1 MWLVKLSLKKPYT
14 IGVLV
19 ILIFFLGFFTIKTTP
34 TDIFPEIN
42 IPVVVVTWQYLGLV
56 PTDMTNYITTF
67 SDYQI
72 ANFVDGVKRID
83 SNVYFGFSVSKIYF
97 QPYVDISMAVA
108 EITAVLQPI
117 IKRMPP
123 GTTPPLIFRFNA
135 SSVPV
140 LQIAVS
146 SSSLS
151 EPALY
156 DYTIWQLRR
165 DLLSVR
171 GTMFPPPWGGVVR
184 WMTVDLDTN
193 QLIARGVSAQD
204 ALDALVGQVLNYP
217 SGDVKIGDRDYF
229 VTLNNVPKN
238 LFEINDFPIKR
249 VYDPNFAYVRRNIN
263 DRVIY
268 FRDVGRVHD
277 GGVPQVNLVRLN
289 GVHGILMTTL
299 KTMGASTIQIVDQ
312 IKSLLPEI
320 RKANPDKKIQE
331 LFDQSIFVRAAIK
344 GLVFEA
350 ISAALLTGL
359 MILLFLRS
367 PRSTFIVLT
376 SIPLCILTSLFLL
389 KLFGH
394 TLNLMTLGGLALA
407 VGILVDDATVAVEN
421 IHRNME
427 LGKPPIQSIMDGSQQ
442 IAFPALVATLSISIV
457 FTSVIFLQG
466 PPRFLFIPMALSVVF
481 ALLFSYVL
489 SRSLVTTMI
498 FLLETKPHEESRIDR
513 FFYFFYKIQDSF
525 YKNFERIRDTYTSLL
540 RTVLT
545 NRKKFY
551 IGLSFFI
558 TASLLTFPFIGRDFF
573 PTVDAGIMRLHV
585 YTPTGT
591 RLEKTEEYFSKIEA
605 TIKKIIPPTELETM
619 VDNIGLPIYF
629 MATLAM
635 SDSMNQGAFDGE
647 IMINLKEKHK
657 PTLSY
662 IKKLRKTLRKEF
674 PDCVFF
680 FQPADMVNQVLN
692 FGTPAPIDIQVI
704 GTDEKI
710 TSQFALD
717 SLSIIR
723 KIPGIVDAHI
733 HQRFDY
739 PTLHLEV
746 DKVRAVEMGLFQ
758 IHIANNVLNQL
769 SSSYMVKPTYWP
781 DPKTTINYPLLAFSP
796 QLKFNSVNDLL
807 NIPLT
812 SITTPFLVG
821 SSPPVESTQSLL
833 GNVLNP
839 ELLANVAS
847 LSHTKEPAMI
857 SHSTMKPVF
866 DILCNVQ
873 DRDLGSVTAAI
884 EKKLEPLRKKLPPLY
899 RITVTGQV
907 TSMNSAFQQL
917 GFGIVFAILLVYL
930 LMVINFQSWREPF
943 IILTGFP
950 IGACGVLWMLFIT
963 RTTFNVP
970 SLMGIL
976 MAIGVTTSNS
986 ILLITFANQR
996 VKEGLSPLEA
1006 SIEAGAIRF
1015 RPILMT
1021 ASAMIIGM
1029 LPMSLGLTEGGEQYA
1044 PLGKAVIGGLLL
1056 GTVGSL
1062 FFVPSMFTTIR
1073 QTTIKN

>member
-1 MWLVKLSLKKPYT
+1 MWLVKLSLKKTYT
-14 IGVLV
+14 IGVLAV
-19 ILIFFLGFFTIKTTP
+19 LIFFLGFFTLKTTP

-42 IPVVVVTWQYLGLV
+42 IPVVVVSWQYLGLV
-56 PTDMTNYITTF
+56 PTDMANYITTF

-72 ANFVDGVKRID
+72 ANYVDGVKRID
-83 SNVYFGFSVSKIYF
+83 SNIYFGFSVSKIYF

-123 GTTPPLIFRFNA
+123 GTTPPLIFKFNA

-165 DLLSVR
+165 DLLSVK
-171 GTMFPPPWGGVVR
+171 GTMFPPPWGGIVR
-184 WMTVDLDTN
+184 WMTVDLDPH
-193 QLIARGVSAQD
+193 QLLARGISAQD
-204 ALDALVGQVLNYP
+204 AVDALTGQVLNYP

-249 VYDPNFAYVRRNIN
+249 VFDTDFAYVRRNIN

-268 FRDVGRVHD
+268 FRDVGTVHD

-344 GLVFEA
+344 GVVFEA
-350 ISAALLTGL
+350 GSAAILTGL

-367 PRSTFIVLT
+367 PRSSFIVLT
-376 SIPLCILTSLFLL
+376 SIPLCIFVALFLL
-389 KLFGH
+389 KLLGH

-407 VGILVDDATVAVEN
+407 VGILVDDATVAIEN
-421 IHRNME
+421 IHRNKE
-427 LGKPPIQSIMDGSQQ
+427 LGKPPLQSIMDGSQQ
-442 IAFPALVATLSISIV
+442 IALPALVATLSISIV
-457 FTSVIFLQG
+457 FTSVIFLDG
-466 PPRFLFIPMALSVVF
+466 PPRYLFIPMALAVVF

-489 SRSLVTTMI
+489 SRSLVPAMVL
-498 FLLETKPHEESRIDR
+498 LLESKEDKESRIDR
-513 FFYFFYKIQDSF
+513 LFSFFYPIQASF
-525 YKNFERIRDTYTSLL
+525 YRNFERL
-540 RTVLT
+540 RLSYATILRMVLC

-551 IGLSFFI
+551 IGVFFFI
-558 TASLLTFPFIGRDFF
+558 TGSLLTLPFIGRDFF

-591 RLEKTEEYFSKIEA
+591 RLEKTEEYFSRIEA
-605 TIKKIIPPTELETM
+605 SIKKIIPPAELETM
-619 VDNIGLPIYF
+619 VDNTGLPIYF

-635 SDSMNQGAFDGE
+635 SDSMNQGSFDGE
-647 IMINLKEKHK
+647 IMINLKEKHR
-657 PTLSY
+657 PTAFY
-662 IKKLRKTLRKEF
+662 MKKIRKILRKEF
-674 PDCVFF
+674 PDCIFF

-692 FGTPAPIDIQVI
+692 FGVPAPIDIQVI
-704 GTDEKI
+704 GTDDKL
-710 TSQFALD
+710 TYQFALE
-717 SLSIIR
+717 SLSRI
-723 KIPGIVDAHI
+723 KEIPGIVDGHI

-758 IHIANNVLNQL
+758 IHVANNVLNQL
-769 SSSYMVKPTYWP
+769 STSYMVKPTYWP
-781 DPKTTINYPLLAFSP
+781 DPKTTINYPLLVFSP
-796 QLKFNSVNDLL
+796 QMKINSINDLL
-807 NIPLT
+807 NFPLT

-821 SSPPVESTQSLL
+821 ASPPVESTQTLL

-839 ELLANVAS
+839 ELLANVAK
-847 LSHTKEPAMI
+847 LIHTTEPAMV

-873 DRDLGSVTAAI
+873 DRDLGAVASDI
-884 EKKLEPLRKKLPPLY
+884 EKKLDPLRKKLPPLY
-899 RITVTGQV
+899 RIILSGQAS
-907 TSMNSAFQQL
+907 SMNSAFQQL
-917 GFGIVFAILLVYL
+917 EFGILFAIILVYL
-930 LMVINFQSWREPF
+930 LMVVNFQSWREPF
-943 IILTGFP
+943 IVLTALP
-950 IGACGVLWMLFIT
+950 IGACGVLWMLFLT
-963 RTTFNVP
+963 RTTFSVP

-976 MAIGVTTSNS
+976 MAVGVITSNS

-996 VKEGLSPLEA
+996 VREGLSPLEA
-1006 SIEAGAIRF
+1006 SLEAGFTRF
-1015 RPILMT
+1015 RPICMT
-1021 ASAMIIGM
+1021 ALAMIIGM
-1029 LPMSLGLTEGGEQYA
+1029 LPMSLGLSEGGEQYI
-1044 PLGKAVIGGLLL
+1044 PLGRAVIGGLLL
-1056 GTVGSL
+1056 GTAGTL

-1073 QTTIKN
+1073 QRKP

>member
-1 MWLVKLSLKKPYT
+1 MWLVKLALKKTYT

-19 ILIFFLGFFTIKTTP
+19 ILIFFLGFFSIKTTP
-34 TDIFPEIN
+34 TDIFPEID

-83 SNVYFGFSVSKIYF
+83 SNVYFGFSVSKVYF

-123 GTTPPLIFRFNA
+123 GTTPPLIFKFNA

-151 EPALY
+151 EPALF

-165 DLLSVR
+165 DLLSVK
-171 GTMFPPPWGGVVR
+171 GTMFPPPWGGIVR
-184 WMTVDLDTN
+184 WMTVDLDPN
-193 QLIARGVSAQD
+193 QLLARGVSAQD
-204 ALDALVGQVLNYP
+204 ALNALDGQVINYP
-217 SGDVKIGDRDYF
+217 SGDIKIGDRDYF

-249 VYDPNFAYVRRNIN
+249 VYDPNFAYVRKNIN

-268 FRDVGRVHD
+268 FRDVGTVHD
-277 GGVPQVNLVRLN
+277 GGVPQVNVVRLN
-289 GVHGILMTTL
+289 GVRGILMTTL

-312 IKSLLPEI
+312 IKALLPEI

-344 GLVFEA
+344 GVVSEA
-350 ISAALLTGL
+350 GTAAFLTGL

-376 SIPLCILTSLFLL
+376 SIPLCILTALFLL
-389 KLFGH
+389 KLLGH

-407 VGILVDDATVAVEN
+407 VGILVDDATVAIEN
-421 IHRNME
+421 IHRNKE
-427 LGKPPIQSIMDGSQQ
+427 LGKPNLQSIMDGSQQ
-442 IAFPALVATLSISIV
+442 IALPALVATLSISIV
-457 FTSVIFLQG
+457 FTSVIFLEG
-466 PPRFLFIPMALSVVF
+466 PPKYLFIPMALAVVL

-489 SRSLVTTMI
+489 SRSLVPTMVL
-498 FLLETKPHEESRIDR
+498 LLESQEHKESWIDKLFS
-513 FFYFFYKIQDSF
+513 FFYPFQSSF
-525 YKNFERIRDTYTSLL
+525 YRNFERFRHSYVNTLKV
-540 RTVLT
+540 VLN

-551 IGLSFFI
+551 SGVLLFI
-558 TASLLTFPFIGRDFF
+558 LGSLLILPFIGRDFF

-591 RLEKTEEYFSKIEA
+591 RLEKTEEYFSRIEA
-605 TIKKIIPPTELETM
+605 TIKKIIPPTELETI
-619 VDNIGLPIYF
+619 VDNMGLPIYF

-635 SDSMNQGAFDGE
+635 SDSMNQASFDGE
-647 IMINLKEKHK
+647 IMINLKEKHR
-657 PTLSY
+657 PTEFY
-662 IKKLRKTLRKEF
+662 MKKIRRTLRKEF
-674 PDCVFF
+674 PDCTFF

-704 GTDEKI
+704 GTDDKI
-710 TSQFALD
+710 AWQFATE
-717 SLSIIR
+717 SLSKI
-723 KIPGIVDAHI
+723 KGIPGIVDAHI
-733 HQRFDY
+733 HQRIDY

-746 DKVRAVEMGLFQ
+746 DKVKAVEMGLFQ

-769 SSSYMVKPTYWP
+769 STSYMVKPTYWP

-796 QLKFNSVNDLL
+796 QIKINSINDLL
-807 NIPLT
+807 NFPLT
-812 SITTPFLVG
+812 SITTPYLVG
-821 SSPPVESTQSLL
+821 SSPPVESTQTLL
-833 GNVLNP
+833 GNVLNS
-839 ELLANVAS
+839 ELLANVAK
-847 LSHTKEPAMI
+847 LIPTKEPAMV

-866 DILCNVQ
+866 DILCNIQ
-873 DRDLGSVTAAI
+873 DTDLGSVASAI
-884 EKKLEPLRKKLPPLY
+884 EKKLEPIRKKLPPLY
-899 RITVTGQV
+899 RINLTGQL

-917 GFGIVFAILLVYL
+917 GFGIIFAIILVYL
-930 LMVINFQSWREPF
+930 LMVVNFQSWREPF
-943 IILTGFP
+943 IILTGLP
-950 IGACGVLWMLFIT
+950 IGGCGVLWMLLLSH
-963 RTTFNVP
+963 TTFNVP
-970 SLMGIL
+970 SLMGML
-976 MAIGVTTSNS
+976 MSVGVITSNS

-996 VKEGLSPLEA
+996 VKEGLNPLEA
-1006 SIEAGAIRF
+1006 SIEAGLIRF
-1015 RPILMT
+1015 RPIIMT

-1029 LPMSLGLTEGGEQYA
+1029 LPMSLGLSEGGEQYA
-1044 PLGKAVIGGLLL
+1044 PLGRAVIGGLLL
-1056 GTVGSL
+1056 GTVGTL
-1062 FFVPSMFTTIR
+1062 FFVPAMFTTIR
-1073 QTTIKN
+1073 QRKS

>member
-14 IGVLV
+14 IGVMA

-72 ANFVDGVKRID
+72 ANYVDGVKRID

-151 EPALY
+151 ESALY

-165 DLLSVR
+165 DLLSVK
-171 GTMFPPPWGGVVR
+171 GTMFPPPWGGKVR

-249 VYDPNFAYVRRNIN
+249 VYDPNVAYVRKNIN
-263 DRVIY
+263 DRIIY
-268 FRDVGRVHD
+268 FRDVGTVHD

-320 RKANPDKKIQE
+320 RKANPDKRIQE
-331 LFDQSIFVRAAIK
+331 LFDQSVFVRAAIK
-344 GLVFEA
+344 GVVFEA
-350 ISAALLTGL
+350 SSAALLTGL

-367 PRSTFIVLT
+367 PRSTFVVLT
-376 SIPLCILTSLFLL
+376 SIPLCIFTALFLL
-389 KLFGH
+389 KLFGY
-394 TLNLMTLGGLALA
+394 TLNLMTLGGLALS

-421 IHRNME
+421 IHRNKE
-427 LGKPPIQSIMDGSQQ
+427 LGKPPLQSIMDGSQQ
-442 IAFPALVATLSISIV
+442 IALPAFVATLSISIV
-457 FTSVIFLQG
+457 FTSVIFLEG
-466 PPRFLFIPMALSVVF
+466 PPRFLFIPMALAVVLS
-481 ALLFSYVL
+481 LLFSYVL

-498 FLLETKPHEESRIDR
+498 LLLESKPDEGRKTDQ
-513 FFYFFYKIQDSF
+513 FFSFFYKIQSSF
-525 YKNFERIRDTYTSLL
+525 YNNFERARAAYSKAL
-540 RTVLT
+540 RAVLT

-551 IGLSFFI
+551 FGVSFFI
-558 TASLLTFPFIGRDFF
+558 ISSLLTFPFIGRDFF

-591 RLEKTEEYFSKIEA
+591 RLEKTEEYFSRIEA
-605 TIKKIIPPTELETM
+605 TIKKIIPPTELETI
-619 VDNIGLPIYF
+619 VDNIGIPIYF

-635 SDSMNQGAFDGE
+635 SDSMNQGSFDGE
-647 IMINLKEKHK
+647 IMINLKEKHR
-657 PTLSY
+657 PTAFY
-662 IKKLRKTLRKEF
+662 VKKLRKTLRKEF

-692 FGTPAPIDIQVI
+692 FGTPAPIDVQVI
-704 GTDEKI
+704 GTDEKL
-710 TSQFALD
+710 TAEFAVK
-717 SLSIIR
+717 SLSAIR
-723 KIPGIVDAHI
+723 KIPGIADAHI

-746 DKVRAVEMGLFQ
+746 DKVRAIEMGLFQ
-758 IHIANNVLNQL
+758 VHIANNVLNQL
-769 SSSYMVKPTYWP
+769 SSSYMVRPTYWP
-781 DPKTTINYPLLAFSP
+781 DPKTTINYPLLTFSP
-796 QLKFNSVNDLL
+796 QLKFNSINDLL

-821 SSPPVESTQSLL
+821 SSPSVESTQTLL

-839 ELLANVAS
+839 ELLANVVS
-847 LSHTKEPAMI
+847 LTHTLEPAMI

-873 DRDLGSVTAAI
+873 DRDLGSVAAAI

-899 RITVTGQV
+899 RINVSGQV

-917 GFGIVFAILLVYL
+917 GFGIVFAIILVYL

-943 IILTGFP
+943 IILTGLP
-950 IGACGVLWMLFIT
+950 IAACGVLWMLFLT

-976 MAIGVTTSNS
+976 MAIGVTSSNS

-996 VKEGLSPLEA
+996 LREGLGPLEA
-1006 SIEAGAIRF
+1006 SIEAGTIRF

-1021 ASAMIIGM
+1021 ATAMIIGM
-1029 LPMSLGLTEGGEQYA
+1029 LPMSLGLTEGGEQYM
-1044 PLGKAVIGGLLL
+1044 PLGRAVIGGLLIGTL
-1056 GTVGSL
+1056 GTL

-1073 QTTIKN
+1073 QGKK